1 MEIIGGLNQRNCST
15 LFSSLTP
22 QYSDTYFFRMENP
35 AFRANARCEP
45 VQIKVTDSPARP
57 MLDFPGKLRETE
69 LVTLTCS
76 ASTPCPHKP
85 PKLNW
90 NLHPDAPNKKVGN
103 ADGTFRTEI
112 QKNITLSHKHDGEN
126 ITCSAEYPVNGGS
139 RAAETTRTLHVSYAP
154 KNTSASASPAGL
166 VSPGSLVNLSCSSRA
181 KPPVSSFTWFKKS
194 RGGAVNVS
202 EGDFYRLNVTEG
214 GVYYCVATNNLGD
227 QSSPEIQLI
236 VAGEQTDGSVQWG
249 IVGGITGVVVLIGL
263 VVCVWHSKSKHS
275 AAANI
280 QSRAE
285 DEDVVPAETHKEKEE
300 IHYGEIDFSNRKA
313 EASCSVQH
321 SGQQQDTVYSQV
333 QVYKSTNTTTAGT
346 EDVYA
351 QVK

>member
-1 MEIIGGLNQRNCST
+1 
-15 LFSSLTP
+15 
-22 QYSDTYFFRMENP
+22 
-35 AFRANARCEP
+35 
-45 VQIKVTDSPARP
+45 

-103 ADGTFRTEI
+103 ADGTFTTEI

-263 VVCVWHSKSKHS
+263 VVCVWTVVFPRRSKSSHATPQHS
-275 AAANI
+275 WSQNLADTDN
-280 QSRAE
+280 
-285 DEDVVPAETHKEKEE
+285 KE
-300 IHYGEIDFSNRKA
+300 IHYGEIDFSKRH
-313 EASCSVQH
+313 EGSSDLQDRE
-321 SGQQQDTVYSQV
+321 QQQDTVYSEV
-333 QVYKSTNTTTAGT
+333 CAS
-346 EDVYA
+346 
-351 QVK
+351 